1 MEFYR
6 LKTVI
11 VNQDQDR
18 MVPGKKCPPSRG
30 LLFGKKGENKM
41 KLYVIGGK
49 AKSGKNTF
57 GKFLREELK
66 EYGYKPCVMHLT
78 TPLYSYAENYFEWNE
93 HSDEKPREFLQK
105 MGVEI
110 IKEKLGKKTFLLDR
124 LSEDIEIL
132 SEFFDT
138 FIIVEARLK
147 KEFDYLKSKYKDVV
161 SIRLTRENY
170 QSTLSETEKA
180 HITENDLDDFE
191 EFDYDITS
199 SGIVELKEMAKAIVN
214 EEEGE

>member
-1 MEFYR
+1 
-6 LKTVI
+6 
-11 VNQDQDR
+11 
-18 MVPGKKCPPSRG
+18 
-30 LLFGKKGENKM
+30 M

-57 GKFLREELK
+57 GILLREELK

-93 HSDEKPREFLQK
+93 NSDEKPREFLQK

-124 LSEDIEIL
+124 LAEDIEIL

-138 FIIVEARLK
+138 FIIVDARLK
-147 KEFDYLKSKYKDVV
+147 KEFDYFTSKYQDVV
-161 SIRLTRENY
+161 TIKLERENY
-170 QSTLSETEKA
+170 ESGLSETEKS
-180 HITENDLDDFE
+180 HITENDLDDYQS
-191 EFDYDITS
+191 FDYLVNNN
-199 SGIVELKEMAKAIVN
+199 GIIGLKEKVKELIKK
-214 EEEGE
+214 EEGESNE

>member
-1 MEFYR
+1 
-6 LKTVI
+6 
-11 VNQDQDR
+11 
-18 MVPGKKCPPSRG
+18 
-30 LLFGKKGENKM
+30 M

-93 HSDEKPREFLQK
+93 HSNEKPREFLQK

-124 LSEDIEIL
+124 LAEDIEIL
-132 SEFFDT
+132 NEFFDT
-138 FIIVEARLK
+138 FIIVDTRLK
-147 KEFDYLKSKYKDVV
+147 KEFDYLKNKYNDVV
-161 SIRLTRENY
+161 SIKLERKNY
-170 QSTLSETEKA
+170 EDNLSEAERQ
-180 HITENDLDDFE
+180 HITENDLEDYD
-191 EFDYDITS
+191 EFDYE
-199 SGIVELKEMAKAIVN
+199 VENIGLVDLKARAKEIIKQ
-214 EEEGE
+214 EEGETNE